1 MDDAFRRQLETA
13 EKAHREELA
22 KMTSEKQRE
31 VDMAEQRV
39 SVLSGSVCKS
49 VDRMTHGEKSSLCI
63 ESLCWCVRVPVCV
76 CVCVCVCVVSQ

>member
-22 KMTSEKQRE
+22 KMTNEKQRE

-39 SVLSGSVCKS
+39 SVL
-49 VDRMTHGEKSSLCI
+49 LCGVA
-63 ESLCWCVRVPVCV
+63 W
-76 CVCVCVCVVSQ
+76 

>member
-39 SVLSGSVCKS
+39 SVLCDVVC
-49 VDRMTHGEKSSLCI
+49 T
-63 ESLCWCVRVPVCV
+63 RVLIV
-76 CVCVCVCVVSQ
+76 